1 MNIKRSI
8 FGAIALAL
16 VMSGMVGTASAQD
29 YPDRPITLIV
39 PYGAGG
45 GTDLTGRVLAAAL
58 EAELG
63 KPVVVENRAGGGGA
77 VGLGQL
83 YNARPDGYT
92 IGIGTGSNT
101 TIAPNAVEVAYDP
114 AEFSYIGNYFSI
126 PFMVIVNPDLPVN
139 NLAELESYGKA
150 NPGGLIMSTSGGFG
164 IHDVGMAMLAESAG
178 QLDYRTLP
186 NESAAQ
192 TTTRMISGDANIT
205 FSSPATNMEHVK
217 AGTLRAIA
225 IISDVS
231 VPEMDALG
239 LERVDE
245 KYGFALV
252 NRTVLLA
259 PPGLPADIQARL
271 EAAMAKV
278 MEDPALVKRVA
289 DLGYVAQFKDG
300 ATTRAETVETLASY
314 GEIIKQLQATQ

>member
-1 MNIKRSI
+1 MSTRRNL
-8 FGAIALAL
+8 LATL
-16 VMSGMVGTASAQD
+16 AAVLMATGLSGTATAQD
-29 YPDRPITLIV
+29 YPSRPITLIV

-45 GTDLTGRVLAAAL
+45 GTDLTARVLAAAL
-58 EAELG
+58 EGEMG
-63 KPVVVENRAGGGGA
+63 RPVVVENRAGGGGA

-92 IGIGTGSNT
+92 LGIGTGSNT

-114 AEFSYIGNYFSI
+114 AKFSYIGNYFSI
-126 PFMVIVNPDLPVN
+126 PFMVIVNPELPVN
-139 NLAELESYGKA
+139 NLEELEAYGKA

-164 IHDVGMAMLAESAG
+164 IHDVGMAMLAENAG
-178 QLDYRTLP
+178 QLEYRTLP

-231 VPEMDALG
+231 VPEMDSLG
-239 LERVDE
+239 LERVDD

-259 PPGLPADIQARL
+259 PPGLPEDIRSQL

-278 MEDPALVKRVA
+278 MDDPALVQRVA

-300 ATTRAETVETLASY
+300 ATTQAETVETLASY
-314 GEIIKQLQATQ
+314 GDIIKRLQANQ